1 MCYTAVPNATPGRG
15 DKIGAMRAVD
25 LIERKRDGGEL
36 TPEEI
41 GWLVRGYVARQIPDY
56 QMAALLMAI
65 YFRGMSEE
73 ETVAL
78 TAAMAESGERIDLSG
93 VPGVKV
99 DKHSTGGV
107 GDTVTLILVPLMAA
121 AGLVVAKLS
130 GRALGHTGGT
140 IDKLEAIPGLRTE
153 LTLEEIRGQAARIGA
168 VVADHTA
175 DVVPADRL
183 LYELRDVTGTV
194 PSLPL
199 IASSVL
205 SKKLAGGADAI
216 VLDVKCGD
224 GAFMRTQ
231 AEAQVLAETLVRV
244 GNKLGKK
251 FAALI
256 TAMDEPLGT
265 GVGNALE
272 VKGAIAVLRGGGA
285 ADLREVTLALG
296 AELLVL
302 AGEAGTADEARARLA
317 ALISSG
323 KAWAKFRE
331 LVSAQG
337 GDVRAV
343 EDPQRLPRAPRVV
356 EVRAPA
362 AGYVT
367 ALRAHPIGVACGL
380 LGAGREVKGESV
392 DAAAGVELLA
402 KAGDEVRAGDVL
414 ARLHVGRPE
423 RVAEAHRLVAGAYA
437 LGPERPAP
445 RPLILGRVR

>member
-1 MCYTAVPNATPGRG
+1 
-15 DKIGAMRAVD
+15 MRAVD
-25 LIERKRDGGEL
+25 LIEKKRDGVEL
-36 TPEEI
+36 APSEI
-41 GWLVRGYVARQIPDY
+41 RWLVEEYVAGRVPDY
-56 QMAALLMAI
+56 QMAAFLMAV
-65 YFRGMSEE
+65 YFRGMGED

-78 TAAMAESGERIDLSG
+78 TQAMAESGERIDLSSI
-93 VPGVKV
+93 PGIKV

-107 GDTVTLILVPLMAA
+107 GDTVTLVLVPLMAA

-153 LTLEEIRGQAARIGA
+153 LTLDEIRRQAEAIGA

-224 GAFMRTQ
+224 GAFMRTESD
-231 AEAQVLAETLVRV
+231 ARALAETLVRV
-244 GNKLGKK
+244 GNKLGKR
-251 FAALI
+251 FSALI

-265 GVGNALE
+265 MAGNALE
-272 VKGAIAVLRGGGA
+272 VRQAIEVLRGEGP

-302 AGEAGTADEARARLA
+302 AGRAPTSAAGQESLA

-331 LVSAQG
+331 LVAAQG
-337 GDVRAV
+337 GDVRAI
-343 EDPQRLPRAPRVV
+343 EEPDRLPKAKQVA
-356 EVRAPA
+356 EVRAPSS
-362 AGYVT
+362 GYVIE
-367 ALRAHPIGVACGL
+367 LRAHPIGVACGL
-380 LGAGREVKGESV
+380 LGAGREVKGQAV
-392 DAAAGVELLA
+392 DPAAGVELLA
-402 KAGDEVRAGDVL
+402 KVGDEVERGQPV
-414 ARLHVGRPE
+414 ARLHIGRPDRFPE
-423 RVAEAHRLVAGAYA
+423 AEELVAGAYTI
-437 LGPERPAP
+437 GPDRPAP
-445 RPLILGRVR
+445 RPLVLGRIGGR

>member
-1 MCYTAVPNATPGRG
+1 
-15 DKIGAMRAVD
+15 MRAVD
-25 LIERKRDGGEL
+25 LIEKKRDGGEL

-41 GWLVRGYVARQIPDY
+41 RWLVSSYVAGTVPDY
-56 QMAALLMAI
+56 QMAAFLMAV
-65 YFRGMSEE
+65 YFRGMSEP

-78 TAAMAESGERIDLSG
+78 TQAMAESGERIDLSS
-93 VPGVKV
+93 VPGTKV

-107 GDTVTLILVPLMAA
+107 GDTVTLVLVPLLAA

-153 LTLEEIRGQAARIGA
+153 FSLPEIRAQAARIGA

-224 GAFMRTQ
+224 GAFMRTLEDARQ
-231 AEAQVLAETLVRV
+231 LAETLVRV
-244 GNKLGKK
+244 GNRLGKR

-265 GVGNALE
+265 AAGNALE
-272 VKGAIAVLRGGGA
+272 VRQAIAVLRGEGPD
-285 ADLREVTLALG
+285 DLRSVTLALG
-296 AELLVL
+296 AELLLL
-302 AGEAGTADEARARLA
+302 AGEAKTAEEGEARLSRL
-317 ALISSG
+317 LETG

-337 GDVRAV
+337 GDVRAI
-343 EDPQRLPRAPRVV
+343 EEPERLPKAKRVV
-356 EVRAPA
+356 EVLAPA
-362 AGYVT
+362 SGYV
-367 ALRAHPIGVACGL
+367 AELRAHPIGVACGL
-380 LGAGREVKGESV
+380 LGAGREVKGQPV
-392 DAAAGVELLA
+392 DPGAGVELLA
-402 KAGDEVRAGDVL
+402 KRGDEVVKGEPL
-414 ARLHVGRPE
+414 ARLHVGRE
-423 RVAEAHRLVAGAYA
+423 DRVEEARSLVLGAYRI
-437 LGPERPAP
+437 GKERPAA
-445 RPLILGRVR
+445 RPLVLARIR